1 MNQRGGYDANQLL
14 LIEDVVLY
22 NKVEKKVEMLML
34 FVLQV
39 VPMRWRSTSPS
50 R

>member
-1 MNQRGGYDANQLL
+1 MNQHGGYDANQLL
-14 LIEDVVLY
+14 LIEDKVLY
-22 NKVEKKVEMLML
+22 DKVEEKVEMFVL
-34 FVLQV
+34 FILQV